1 MLDVVWLTAIDLIQI
16 HDDILASS
24 GGLPGVRSFGA
35 VESMLQRVQNVAYYE
50 ETKDF
55 VRLAA
60 VLGFAIVEGHVFND
74 GNKRTA
80 LIAVDVFCDIND
92 YEVFA
97 LPLEFADR
105 LVAIASGTL
114 SLNRFSYWLRARTRE
129 R

>member
-1 MLDVVWLTAIDLIQI
+1 MLDVVWLTARDLIQI

-24 GGLPGVRSFGA
+24 GGLPGVRSIGA

-80 LIAVDVFCDIND
+80 LIAVDVFCDINN

-105 LVAIASGTL
+105 LVAIASGT
-114 SLNRFSYWLRARTRE
+114 SNLNQFSDWLRTRTRQ

>member
-1 MLDVVWLTAIDLIQI
+1 MPDVIWLTARDLIQI

-24 GGLPGVRSFGA
+24 GGLPGLRSIGA
-35 VESMLQRVQNVAYYE
+35 VESMLQRAQNVAHYE
-50 ETKDF
+50 ETQDF

-60 VLGFAIVEGHVFND
+60 TLGFAIAEGHVFND

-92 YEVFA
+92 YDVLA

-105 LVAIASGTL
+105 LVAIASGAMTL
-114 SLNRFSYWLRARTRE
+114 GHFSDWLRARTR
-129 R
+129 RR